1 MKTPTSPP
9 ETNACSRADSKVPQ
23 GCLFTGTLRRA
34 AFLAFL
40 AVCPLAASAG
50 LIFLEIPGIDGGQS
64 LPGFPGAIAVQSL
77 EIMPGQFT
85 VIKPVDSGSPDL
97 FNAVVSGTSYPFAYA
112 LLYNSAPTGSPDAT
126 LTLQNI
132 VATSLTSS
140 GGTSEQVGF
149 VATNLGSV
157 FLELPGITGESS
169 TRGHAGV
176 MQIDSF
182 SLTANQFSI
191 IKAIDSASPQILSA
205 VAKGTTF
212 ATGSILFYSTAI
224 PTGTPASVF
233 TLGNIV
239 GTNQTIGTSEQDTF
253 SFGTVTR
260 TVGVLGNIS
269 TRSLVGLDQEV
280 LIAGFIIDGTGPK
293 QLVLRALGP
302 TLAQFGVAG
311 FLQNPTLELHNS
323 AGALIA
329 FNDNWAQAANANSI
343 PTNLRPPNNLEST
356 ILATLNPGS
365 YTAIVRGLNNT
376 TGVALAEVYDIA
388 AGSTSHLGNIST
400 RGFVQTGGNVMIAG
414 VIVESNT
421 ENVLVR
427 ALGPTLANFGITNA
441 LANPTLELRDAHGTL
456 LAANDNWK
464 STQES
469 QISATGKAPP
479 NDLESAIV
487 RSLAPGNYTAIVRGV
502 NNTTGVALVDVYALQ

>member
-1 MKTPTSPP
+1 MKTPSWPP
-9 ETNACSRADSKVPQ
+9 ETNACNRADSNVAQ
-23 GCLFTGTLRRA
+23 GCLFTETLRGA

-40 AVCPLAASAG
+40 AVCPLAPSAG
-50 LIFLEIPGIDGGQS
+50 LIFLDIPGIDGGQS

-77 EIMPGQFT
+77 EIIPGQFT
-85 VIKPVDSGSPDL
+85 IIKPVDSASPAL
-97 FNAVVSGTSYPFAYA
+97 FNAVVNGTSYPFAYA
-112 LLYNSAPTGSPDAT
+112 LLYNSAPTGLPDAT

-140 GGTSEQVGF
+140 GGNLEQVGF

-169 TRGHAGV
+169 TPGHAGV

-205 VAKGTTF
+205 FAKGTTF

-233 TLGNIV
+233 TLGDIV
-239 GTNQTIGTSEQDTF
+239 GTIQTIGTSEQDTF

-269 TRSLVGLDQEV
+269 TRSLVGIDQDV

-311 FLQNPTLELHNS
+311 FLQDPTLELHNS

-343 PTNLRPPNNLEST
+343 PANLRPPNTLEST
-356 ILATLNPGS
+356 IFVTLNPGS

-376 TGVALAEVYDIA
+376 TGVALVEGYDIA
-388 AGSTSHLGNIST
+388 PLSGSDLGNIST
-400 RGFVQTGGNVMIAG
+400 RGLVQTGTDVMIAG
-414 VIVESNT
+414 LIVQSNT
-421 ENVLVR
+421 EKVLVR
-427 ALGPTLANFGITNA
+427 ALGPTLANFGVTNP

-464 STQES
+464 STQQS

-487 RSLAPGNYTAIVRGV
+487 RSLAPGNYTAVVRGV
-502 NNTTGVALVDVYALQ
+502 NNATGVALVEIYALP